1 MTQKYTG
8 SEYTGMRKERR
19 KIGKH
24 FPFLFYLFAHSCHI
38 IVYMLLKKI
47 KVCLETTPIEK
58 SAPHRNLSIN
68 LTGFHTR
75 KALNVRCF
83 RKDIKQT
90 QEIISQINLM
100 PATYF
105 LHSLHIVTRNN
116 MASKLARRYCLCYCE
131 TFSLVPDFTECT
143 QIFVTEECST
153 LFVPPKIK

>member
-47 KVCLETTPIEK
+47 KVCWETTPIEK

-90 QEIISQINLM
+90 
-100 PATYF
+100 
-105 LHSLHIVTRNN
+105 
-116 MASKLARRYCLCYCE
+116 
-131 TFSLVPDFTECT
+131 
-143 QIFVTEECST
+143 
-153 LFVPPKIK
+153 